1 MNLWDGRL
9 VEVRELKFPDPEK
22 QAVFAE
28 WDLDELS
35 REIVEVQ
42 RACEASDSPVVCSHN
57 DLLSGNIMV
66 SREVRIYCAPR
77 P

>member
-1 MNLWDGRL
+1 MNLWGGRL
-9 VEVRELKFPDPEK
+9 GEVRELEFPDPEK

-35 REIVEVQ
+35 RELAEVQ
-42 RACEASDSPVVCSHN
+42 RACETSDSPVVCSHN

-66 SREVRIYCAPR
+66 SREVRVFSANR